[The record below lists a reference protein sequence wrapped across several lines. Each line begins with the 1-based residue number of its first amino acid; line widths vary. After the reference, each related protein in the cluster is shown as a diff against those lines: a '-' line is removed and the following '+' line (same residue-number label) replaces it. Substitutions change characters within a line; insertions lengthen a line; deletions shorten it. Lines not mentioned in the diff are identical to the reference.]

1 MPVNT
6 PRSDYL
12 EMTTRWAR
20 LRDCYDG
27 RDAVLRAGNR
37 YVPDLPGTDPAGNKA
52 YRERGNFYNAVM
64 RTVQG
69 MNGAIFQKAPEVEFP
84 ESLSDLLED
93 ITLTNVPFE
102 MFAVDAGRE
111 VMTTGRYGIL
121 IDFPARDAATTKRP
135 YMVGYLTEDIIN
147 WRTTRLDGDEELSF
161 VVLRERVEQPNPKDP
176 FVNDCITQFRVVE
189 LKNGVCVQ
197 QLYREVQLGSGSFL
211 PYEAEMTLQR
221 RGVALNFVP
230 FVFIGAT
237 HASPDLDRPPLLDLA
252 DVNLGHWRNSVDHEY
267 GLHLVALPTPWVSGN
282 KAAGGAPM
290 KIGPSVVW
298 ELDVQGSAGMLEFQ
312 GTGLGAIVTAMED
325 KKKQMASI
333 GARLL
338 EDATVAETATA
349 VKMRHAGETAS
360 LKSVA
365 GSLEIGFT
373 MALQILAWW
382 AGTEDVPHSVEAEV
396 ELNKEY
402 LNVKATSAEIQV
414 ALTALQAGEISFETW
429 WNILTTGGWG
439 REGVDA
445 EAEREQIAK
454 EEEFDAPDERELPEP
469 GESPTIDPVT
479 GLPMKGVMPVQLKP
493 MADALKSA
501 AAPAPAPDPEGAL

>member
-6 PRSDYL
+6 ARADYL
-12 EMTTRWAR
+12 DMTTRWAR
-20 LRDCYDG
+20 LRDCCDG
-27 RDAVLRAGNR
+27 RDAILKAGNK
-37 YVPDLPGTDPAGNKA
+37 YVPDLPGTDAAGNKA

-69 MNGAIFQKAPEVEFP
+69 MNGAIFQKAPEVLFP
-84 ESLSDLLED
+84 ETYKEYLDD
-93 ITLTNVPFE
+93 VTLTNVPFE

-111 VMTTGRYGIL
+111 IMLVGRYGIL
-121 IDFPARDAATTKRP
+121 IDFPAREQAVTKRP
-135 YMVGYLTEDIIN
+135 YLVGYVTEDIIN
-147 WRTTRLDGDEELSF
+147 WRTTRQDGDEALSF
-161 VVLRERVEQPNPKDP
+161 VVLRERVEQPNTKDP
-176 FVNDCITQFRVVE
+176 FINDSITQYRVVE

-197 QLYREVQLGSGSFL
+197 QLYRELQLGSGVFL
-211 PYEAEMTLQR
+211 PYELEMTLQR
-221 RGVALNFVP
+221 RGVALDFVP

-237 HASPDLDRPPLLDLA
+237 HASPELERPPLLDLA
-252 DVNLGHWRNSVDHEY
+252 DVNLGHWRNSVDHEH

-298 ELDVQGSAGMLEFQ
+298 ELDVQGSAGMLEFA
-312 GTGLGAIVTAMED
+312 GTGLASLVTAMDD

-338 EDATVAETATA
+338 EDATSAETATA
-349 VKMRHAGETAS
+349 VMMRHAGETAS
-360 LKSVA
+360 LKTVA

-373 MALQILAWW
+373 MALQIMAWW
-382 AGTEDVPHSVEAEV
+382 AGTDDVPHSVDADV

-402 LNVKATSAEIQV
+402 LNVKASGSDIQV

-429 WNILTTGGWG
+429 WNIITTGGWG

-445 EAEREQIAK
+445 EAEREQISK
-454 EEEFDAPDERELPEP
+454 EEAMVEPDDTELPDPAAGGEP
-469 GESPTIDPVT
+469 PTIDPAT
-479 GLPMKGVMPVQLKP
+479 GLPMKGVMPAQLKP
-493 MADALKSA
+493 MADKMRMA
-501 AAPAPAPDPEGAL
+501 ADPNAGAV